1 MMFPKTKK
9 NLEKMYY
16 KLSADNEVLRQQNY
30 RLRQE
35 RNQLMKAELT
45 LMWYMEEYLEETDPY
60 FLVLSESEKVD
71 YALHKVRQLE
81 ERIYEQTK
89 ELIENEKMN

>member
-60 FLVLSESEKVD
+60 FLVLS
-71 YALHKVRQLE
+71 
-81 ERIYEQTK
+81 TP
-89 ELIENEKMN
+89 